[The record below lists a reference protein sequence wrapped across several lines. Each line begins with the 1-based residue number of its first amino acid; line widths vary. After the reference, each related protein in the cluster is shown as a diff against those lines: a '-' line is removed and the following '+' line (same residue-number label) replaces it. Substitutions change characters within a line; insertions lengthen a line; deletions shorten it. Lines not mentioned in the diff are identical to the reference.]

1 MLCRLLPFVAI
12 GNDGVS
18 ELMMGLSVTAAD
30 SDRLML
36 VAAERRQR
44 RMLSSTRPRET
55 WWG

>member
-1 MLCRLLPFVAI
+1 MLCRLLPFMAT
-12 GNDGVS
+12 GNDDVN

-30 SDRLML
+30 SDKLML
-36 VAAERRQR
+36 VTAERRQR

>member
-36 VAAERRQR
+36 VTAERRQR